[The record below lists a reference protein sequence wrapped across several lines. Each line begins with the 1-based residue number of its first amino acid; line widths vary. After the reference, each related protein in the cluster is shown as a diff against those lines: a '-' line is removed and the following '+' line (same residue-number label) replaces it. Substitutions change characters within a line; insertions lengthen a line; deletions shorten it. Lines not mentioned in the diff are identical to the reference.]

1 MSLASLMMKS
11 NFFIKNDFRLDHFL
25 FQFSVQRMY
34 TNEVN
39 FGISRNLK
47 NIFIYLLRQRHTSR
61 KKIILVEKKL

>member
-1 MSLASLMMKS
+1 MKS

-47 NIFIYLLRQRHTSR
+47 NIFIYLFIETAPY
-61 KKIILVEKKL
+61 